1 MRRLDLN
8 VIVFFSYVVLFIFQQ
23 HLIFPLQSNFLNLGV
38 LTGTLIFLPHGI
50 RVLAVMIGGWHI
62 FPGLF
67 VAHLLTTVYHLDFVN
82 EWWEILIRVS
92 LTMIAIY
99 TPLIILRNKEI
110 SLHSIIVFSIIS
122 SVLNSVLQTFYLQY
136 SLINLNPYVILT
148 YLIGDFLGAIVL
160 FYIFR
165 YLKYL
170 IQTYQKL

>member
-1 MRRLDLN
+1 MKKFDLN
-8 VIVFFSYVVLFIFQQ
+8 VVIFFSYILLFIFQQ
-23 HLIFPLQSNFLNLGV
+23 HLIYPLQNHFINLGV

-67 VAHLLTTVYHLDFVN
+67 VAHLITAVYHLESVN
-82 EWWEILIRVS
+82 EWETVIRAF

-99 TPLIILRNKEI
+99 TPYLILGSRKITLQ
-110 SLHSIIVFSIIS
+110 SIIIFSLIS
-122 SVLNSVLQTFYLQY
+122 SILNSGLQTFYLQY
-136 SLINLNPYVILT
+136 SLLNLNPYVILT
-148 YLIGDFLGAIVL
+148 YLIGDILGAFIL

-165 YLKYL
+165 YFKYL